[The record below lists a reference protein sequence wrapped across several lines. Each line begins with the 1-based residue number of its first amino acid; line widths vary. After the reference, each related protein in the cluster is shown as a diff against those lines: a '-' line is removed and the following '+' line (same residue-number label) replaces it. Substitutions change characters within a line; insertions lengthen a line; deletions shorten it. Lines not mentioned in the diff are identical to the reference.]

1 MTQIEVGKF
10 SFVILY
16 FYKTLIILQPYQVC
30 VASKN
35 SS

>member
-10 SFVILY
+10 SFVI
-16 FYKTLIILQPYQVC
+16 YKTLIILQPYQVC